1 MKLHDCL
8 IGGLLFAFGLW
19 VLTTALGYPRM
30 PGQSIGPGTFP
41 SVLGVLFMLG
51 GVALAVTGRRA
62 RRTAWVELEGGWRQP
77 GQVAAALLAT
87 AGVILFALT
96 FERVGF
102 PLGGFGLVAALF
114 LLSGYRNPAWI
125 GVSAVFVLVLHLL
138 MTRLLYVPLP
148 AGLLKGIL

>member
-1 MKLHDCL
+1 MKIHDSV
-8 IGGLLFAFGLW
+8 IGAVLFAFGLW

-51 GVALAVTGRRA
+51 GLALAVTGARA
-62 RRTAWVELEGGWRQP
+62 HHARWLAIEGGWRQP
-77 GQVAAALLAT
+77 GRLAAALLAT

-102 PLGGFGLVAALF
+102 PLGGFVLVSALF

-138 MTRLLYVPLP
+138 MTRMLYVPLP
-148 AGLLKGIL
+148 AGLLKGLL